1 MSFYW
6 LPHIEISLFALFLQQ
21 RSLSVRMCFVA
32 LLHFHLKHFHHH
44 PSLLLPFRNTL
55 YVVSL
60 FSIIITIL
68 LRSKI
73 RRSFLLFLKGG
84 VWSFRFF
91 SVLVLTTDFH
101 EIQNTTVFICC
112 SNKKSKQNIQKPHSR
127 QKSAD
132 VFPQQTKR
140 DTESERVY
148 KIKLACSILNS
159 NVLSIQNR
167 DDNVRVANIPT

>member
-1 MSFYW
+1 MFCCTPPLSPQTLPPPSITTTTIQKYIVCGFFVFNNHHNSSQKQNSPFVSFVF
-6 LPHIEISLFALFLQQ
+6 E
-21 RSLSVRMCFVA
+21 
-32 LLHFHLKHFHHH
+32 
-44 PSLLLPFRNTL
+44 
-55 YVVSL
+55 
-60 FSIIITIL
+60 
-68 LRSKI
+68 
-73 RRSFLLFLKGG
+73 GG
-84 VWSFRFF
+84 VWSFRFS

-112 SNKKSKQNIQKPHSR
+112 SNKKSKQNIQKPHNR

-148 KIKLACSILNS
+148 KIKLACPILNS